1 MHAALS
7 TAWLKHQQALVT
19 HTRTYTRHTHT
30 RTHTVLTWELEK
42 GMKMSKVWVGPSRA
56 ITPLHSIMGAG
67 SVVSATS

>member
-30 RTHTVLTWELEK
+30 RTHTQSVSKTIPTTHTKKCAFNPFLKLEK
-42 GMKMSKVWVGPSRA
+42 KLFS
-56 ITPLHSIMGAG
+56 
-67 SVVSATS
+67 